1 MPRLFQRTIAALR
14 PLPHSSHNRDSGI
27 PQAKLFRGDCF
38 SKAHSKRV
46 ATSVLGLCFDSW
58 HGHCNSFAATRQNLN
73 PNKMQIASHRK
84 EKNMKPPIHF
94 NEKSR
99 RDASE
104 RGSRGRSAFLKTD
117 CNYHTASISNMGGR
131 CFGSRRPSFRSIS
144 QDYFKNEARQNYAG
158 EAALFCVIVLTAALP
173 LLESAQALVQLVR
186 SVGVL

>member
-1 MPRLFQRTIAALR
+1 
-14 PLPHSSHNRDSGI
+14 
-27 PQAKLFRGDCF
+27 
-38 SKAHSKRV
+38 
-46 ATSVLGLCFDSW
+46 
-58 HGHCNSFAATRQNLN
+58 
-73 PNKMQIASHRK
+73 
-84 EKNMKPPIHF
+84 MKPPIQF
-94 NEKSR
+94 IEMSR
-99 RDASE
+99 RDSSD
-104 RGSRGRSAFLKTD
+104 RGLRGRSAFPKMD